1 MDRRYQFRMN
11 ISLIFLYN
19 LDNKTQIMT
28 HIMRDIEINYNNIQ
42 MEINYNN
49 IQMEIIRTILNII
62 ENKNKL
68 LTKSF

>member
-49 IQMEIIRTILNII
+49 IQM
-62 ENKNKL
+62 
-68 LTKSF
+68 